1 MLRGQD
7 SAVNRSPRPVVS
19 GMVGRM
25 TDSTS
30 PGTVGPT
37 PARRSRFSL
46 RDVGRALRNP
56 HYRIYAL
63 GNIVSLLGTWVQ
75 RVALGWLTWELTH
88 SAAWLGVIAFA
99 DLIPSIVVGPFAGAI
114 ADRVDR
120 KRLMIVA
127 QLLAM
132 AQAAALAVLT
142 FGGWITIEWILVL
155 TIYLGIAVGISQ
167 PVRLSLIPS
176 LVRRE
181 DLSAATA
188 FNSIMFNTAR
198 FIGPAIAGA
207 VIVWG
212 GTAPAFAINAVSY
225 LALVAALMT
234 IRMPPEAETRTHDRR
249 VLAGM
254 AEGARY
260 AVSHPG
266 IGPLLL
272 LIAVVAL
279 FARPFTELLPGFAS
293 EVFGRGADGLAWL
306 QGATGL
312 GAMLGGMWLAQRPAL
327 TGLTRFVTVNI
338 ALFPLALLGFTAT
351 DVFPVGLAAAAVAGF
366 AMIGGTIG
374 TLTLIQVA
382 VDGTMRGRVMSLYG
396 VVFRG
401 GMATGALTMG
411 SLSAAFG
418 LRETVAGGAA
428 LALCLGLWLGRRVSR
443 MSGAIEAE

>member
-1 MLRGQD
+1 
-7 SAVNRSPRPVVS
+7 
-19 GMVGRM
+19 MVAPM
-25 TDSTS
+25 TDSVPS
-30 PGTVGPT
+30 EAGKAA
-37 PARRSRFSL
+37 PARRPKFSL

-56 HYRIYAL
+56 HYRVYAL

-88 SAAWLGVIAFA
+88 SEAWLGIIAFA

-120 KRLMIVA
+120 RRLMIFA
-127 QLLAM
+127 QLVAM
-132 AQAAALAVLT
+132 TQAAALAVLT
-142 FGGWITIEWILVL
+142 FSGWITIEWVLGL
-155 TIYLGIAVGISQ
+155 TIYLGMAVGVSQ

-176 LVRRE
+176 LVQRE

-234 IRMPPEAETRTHDRR
+234 IRMPDDTEARPADRR
-249 VLAGM
+249 MLAGM

-312 GAMLGGMWLAQRPAL
+312 GAMLGGMWLAQRPVL
-327 TGLTRFVTVNI
+327 TGLTRFVVANV
-338 ALFPLALLGFTAT
+338 ALFPLALLAFTAT
-351 DVFPVGLAAAAVAGF
+351 DVFPVGLLAATLAGF

-382 VDGTMRGRVMSLYG
+382 VDGAMRGRVMSLYG

-401 GMATGALTMG
+401 GMATGALAMG

-418 LRETVAGGAA
+418 LRETIAAGAVVA
-428 LALCLGLWLGRRVSR
+428 LTLGLWLGRRLLRS
-443 MSGAIEAE
+443 SGAIEAG